1 MDLHTCI
8 DPPVLIRP
16 IRRDDGD
23 RLSASHTRLSPESRY
38 RRFLSAKPELTGAD
52 VRYLVE
58 VDGIDHIALV
68 ATQPWLPDEPIVAVA
83 RCIRIPDSPD
93 SGEMAIVVAD
103 ALQGQGVG
111 TQLVG
116 RLAELA
122 VAQGITRFR
131 AVMLSE
137 YERLAVPS
145 QPRGALAIVWAPPR
159 QQRPEPGRVVQYLEM
174 ADLVPDHVVEHLGRC
189 QQQAPVEA
197 HRAGA

>member
-1 MDLHTCI
+1 MNLDACI

-52 VRYLVE
+52 VRYLVQ

-68 ATQPWLPDEPIVAVA
+68 ATQPWLRDEPIVAVA
-83 RCIRIPDSPD
+83 RCIRIPGSPD
-93 SGEMAIVVAD
+93 TGEVAIVVAD
-103 ALQGQGVG
+103 VLQGKGVG
-111 TQLVG
+111 TRLVR

-122 VAQGITRFR
+122 IAQGITRFR

-137 YERLAVPS
+137 N
-145 QPRGALAIVWAPPR
+145 LAI
-159 QQRPEPGRVVQYLEM
+159 QRLLTGLAAGPVTRTYHGETMELELELP
-174 ADLVPDHVVEHLGRC
+174 AARSL
-189 QQQAPVEA
+189 AA
-197 HRAGA
+197 

>member
-1 MDLHTCI
+1 MNLDACI

-16 IRRDDGD
+16 IRPDDGEA
-23 RLSASHTRLSPESRY
+23 LSASHARLSPESRY

-52 VRYLVE
+52 VRYLVR

-83 RCIRIPDSPD
+83 RCIRIPDLPD
-93 SGEMAIVVAD
+93 TGEMAIVVAD

-111 TQLVG
+111 TRLVG

-131 AVMLSE
+131 AMVLSE
-137 YERLAVPS
+137 NLPIQRLLTGLAVGPVTQAYHGETMELELKLPGAQRLA
-145 QPRGALAIVWAPPR
+145 A
-159 QQRPEPGRVVQYLEM
+159 
-174 ADLVPDHVVEHLGRC
+174 
-189 QQQAPVEA
+189 
-197 HRAGA
+197 

>member
-1 MDLHTCI
+1 MNLDTCI

-23 RLSASHTRLSPESRY
+23 RLSESHTRLSPESRY

-52 VRYLVE
+52 VRYLLE
-58 VDGIDHIALV
+58 VDGVDHIALV

-83 RCIRIPDSPD
+83 RCIRLPEVPDT
-93 SGEMAIVVAD
+93 GEVAIVVAD
-103 ALQGQGVG
+103 VLQGKGVG
-111 TQLVG
+111 TRLIT

-137 YERLAVPS
+137 N
-145 QPRGALAIVWAPPR
+145 LAI
-159 QQRPEPGRVVQYLEM
+159 QRLLSGLAAGPVNREYHGETTEMELALPGAEQL
-174 ADLVPDHVVEHLGRC
+174 A
-189 QQQAPVEA
+189 A
-197 HRAGA
+197 

>member
-1 MDLHTCI
+1 MDLDTCI

-16 IRRDDGD
+16 IRPDDGE

-52 VRYLVE
+52 VRYLVQ

-68 ATQPWLPDEPIVAVA
+68 ATQPSMPGEPIVAVA
-83 RCIRIPDSPD
+83 RCIRLPGSSDT
-93 SGEMAIVVAD
+93 GEMAIVVAD
-103 ALQGQGVG
+103 ALQGKGVG
-111 TQLVG
+111 TRLVN

-137 YERLAVPS
+137 NLAIQRLLTALAVGPVTRTY
-145 QPRGALAIVWAPPR
+145 QGETTELELALPRARSLAA
-159 QQRPEPGRVVQYLEM
+159 
-174 ADLVPDHVVEHLGRC
+174 
-189 QQQAPVEA
+189 
-197 HRAGA
+197 